1 MFKGVEVFHDLEKFI
16 YLFFVLFFCVTGIT
30 VMGDMFL
37 CHVKHVQMLKIQ
49 LYE

>member
-1 MFKGVEVFHDLEKFI
+1 MFKAVEVLHDLGVYIPF
-16 YLFFVLFFCVTGIT
+16 FFCVTCIT

-37 CHVKHVQMLKIQ
+37 CHVKHVQMLKNK

>member
-1 MFKGVEVFHDLEKFI
+1 MFKGVEVFHDLEVYI
-16 YLFFVLFFCVTGIT
+16 PFFVLFFCVTGIT

-37 CHVKHVQMLKIQ
+37 CHVKHVQMLKNK